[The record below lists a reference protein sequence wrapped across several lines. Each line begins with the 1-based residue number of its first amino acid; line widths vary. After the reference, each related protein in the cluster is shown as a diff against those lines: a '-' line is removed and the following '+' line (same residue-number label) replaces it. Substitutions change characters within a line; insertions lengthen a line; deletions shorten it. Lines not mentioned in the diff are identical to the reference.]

1 MFRFTDEETQALSE
15 LVDCSRLAKE
25 MRFETS
31 LAIQWL
37 RLRAPSAEGLGSMP
51 GQGTRAHVPAATES
65 SRAAT
70 MTEDPKCLN

>member
-1 MFRFTDEETQALSE
+1 MG
-15 LVDCSRLAKE
+15 
-25 MRFETS
+25 TS
-31 LAIQWL
+31 LRVQWL

-70 MTEDPKCLN
+70 MTEDPKC